1 MDWKER
7 CLQLEQQHSAELDRA
22 DESESRLRR
31 ALVQLTLAADGLD
44 PLLDPH
50 LALLRQAVRA
60 PSGADAD
67 SRLSGI
73 IDTLIRSGTASSGS
87 PPLSGA
93 DLFNRIQQRIHQQS
107 GSTERLKLLA
117 QDMVS
122 NPAAVTDNQ
131 LDELLK
137 LLATG
142 KSTSP
147 RKGILSNLLAGGRKP
162 SGDGEGI
169 RPNQQLLAL
178 LEKQSWPGQLTSEV
192 AELAAGLDSEK
203 DEGAW
208 VGVMGQLF
216 SLLAGSL
223 SYTHSEIIA
232 TEDFLD
238 GLTAK
243 QRQIDQQVNDG
254 HQLREKSFED
264 AQTLN
269 QVISEQTGGIRQGI
283 ASAGT
288 LDQLQEGVAGCLD
301 AIEGEMASYI
311 ETEEQLHRLAG
322 DNERKLRERLHE
334 VERESLELQR
344 KVVDAHIQATTDS
357 LTGLP
362 NRMAYDERLAQE
374 FARWKRFGEPL
385 TLLMWD
391 VDNFKQINDRFGHKS
406 GDRALVAIG
415 QAMKKRLRETDFIAR
430 YGGEEFVVLLTGAN
444 KAAAETLADQIRLEV
459 QGSGL
464 HSGNKRI
471 EVTASCGL
479 SVFTGED
486 VPEDVFVRADKALY
500 QAKRQGKNCFVSG

>member
-1 MDWKER
+1 M
-7 CLQLEQQHSAELDRA
+7 L
-22 DESESRLRR
+22 
-31 ALVQLTLAADGLD
+31 
-44 PLLDPH
+44 
-50 LALLRQAVRA
+50 
-60 PSGADAD
+60 
-67 SRLSGI
+67 
-73 IDTLIRSGTASSGS
+73 
-87 PPLSGA
+87 
-93 DLFNRIQQRIHQQS
+93 
-107 GSTERLKLLA
+107 
-117 QDMVS
+117 
-122 NPAAVTDNQ
+122 
-131 LDELLK
+131 
-137 LLATG
+137 
-142 KSTSP
+142 
-147 RKGILSNLLAGGRKP
+147 GR
-162 SGDGEGI
+162 
-169 RPNQQLLAL
+169 
-178 LEKQSWPGQLTSEV
+178 
-192 AELAAGLDSEK
+192 
-203 DEGAW
+203 
-208 VGVMGQLF
+208 VMGQLF